1 MKKSKRER
9 INKIIRER
17 YPSSR
22 NDENLAKSLGL
33 SLNALRLRA
42 SKLKVKKAIINE
54 VRADNK
60 KRCSR
65 CHKYKDLSEYRHDR
79 TTSGCKHDYYCK
91 SCRAKL
97 YNSKEEVA
105 VVVEVGS
112 MAFNKGK
119 KRNKSFFVN
128 GTEYLRCKECGKVKE
143 INEGFPMDRKN
154 KQHHHKNYCKVCLK
168 NMREEAKIIK
178 IKKEGD

>member
-1 MKKSKRER
+1 MKNRNNVCFKEGIMKKSKRER

-17 YPSSR
+17 YPNSR

-54 VRADNK
+54 VRGDNK
-60 KRCSR
+60 KRCSK

-97 YNSKEEVA
+97 YNSKKSALLNIFSKSINSSFSSIKACA
-105 VVVEVGS
+105 VS
-112 MAFNKGK
+112 
-119 KRNKSFFVN
+119 
-128 GTEYLRCKECGKVKE
+128 
-143 INEGFPMDRKN
+143 
-154 KQHHHKNYCKVCLK
+154 
-168 NMREEAKIIK
+168 
-178 IKKEGD
+178 